1 MLQSILA
8 AGGHNNGFWVG
19 DKNEFYWALVA
30 FLIVVGLILWKG
42 LPAIKAAM
50 AKRSQRIADEIAAAE
65 AKRADADRDL
75 AKLKA
80 DLGNADEE
88 AKRIVADARSRAAQ
102 IKADLIARAESDA
115 ADTKN
120 RARIEIEASKGQSLA
135 DLRQEV
141 TRVTLVSAEEI
152 VNGSLDAA
160 TQNDLI
166 EQYIRQLEG
175 VR

>member
-8 AGGHNNGFWVG
+8 AGGHDNGFWVG
-19 DKNEFYWALVA
+19 DKNEFYWSTVA
-30 FLIVVGLILWKG
+30 FLIVLGLFVWKG
-42 LPAIKAAM
+42 FPAVKAAM
-50 AKRSQRIADEIAAAE
+50 AKRTKRIADEIAAGE

-80 DLGNADEE
+80 DL
-88 AKRIVADARSRAAQ
+88 
-102 IKADLIARAESDA
+102 IARAESDA
-115 ADTKN
+115 AELKN

-141 TRVTLVSAEEI
+141 TRITLTSAEEI
-152 VNGSLDAA
+152 VNGSLDSA